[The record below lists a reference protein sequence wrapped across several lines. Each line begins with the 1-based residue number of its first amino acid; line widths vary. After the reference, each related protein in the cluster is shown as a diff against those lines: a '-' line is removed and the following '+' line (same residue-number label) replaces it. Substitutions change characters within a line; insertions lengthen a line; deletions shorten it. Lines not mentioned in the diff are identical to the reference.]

1 MRWKLLI
8 ITSLVAALVSAGGC
22 LALVYWLRGVAN
34 PLSAPPTLLAAVI
47 ILPLV
52 IFTLAGIFVYRHTAR
67 RRKLQAAATV
77 LLSITLTLAALFAA
91 QIFLNRPADEMRELP
106 HAPPNV
112 S

>member
-1 MRWKLLI
+1 VRWKLLI
-8 ITSLVAALVSAGGC
+8 ITSLVAALVGAGGC

-34 PLSAPPTLLAAVI
+34 PLSAPPALMAAAVI
-47 ILPLV
+47 FPLV

-77 LLSITLTLAALFAA
+77 LLSIMLALAALFAA
-91 QIFLNRPADEMRELP
+91 QIFLNRTGEERRELP
-106 HAPPNV
+106 PAPPNV